1 MNINLRK
8 EVKSSANGETEEREE
23 RKKEHSIILFRSHT
37 VPHASNI
44 MPLSTSTFGAWRT
57 GGYAVRI
64 EYVAITDSPNSQ
76 CFLSSLLH

>member
-44 MPLSTSTFGAWRT
+44 MPLSTSTFGA
-57 GGYAVRI
+57 
-64 EYVAITDSPNSQ
+64 
-76 CFLSSLLH
+76 